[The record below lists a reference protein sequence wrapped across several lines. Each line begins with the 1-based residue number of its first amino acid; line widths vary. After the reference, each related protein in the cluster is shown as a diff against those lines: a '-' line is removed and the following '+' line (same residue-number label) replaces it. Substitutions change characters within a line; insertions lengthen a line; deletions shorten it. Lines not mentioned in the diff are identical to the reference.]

1 LDFLKTNK
9 MGRRKDKKTVLRKR
23 LDERKIIGLFKIALV
38 VITIVL
44 YYNTIFNYFALD
56 DYYINYHNEQITK
69 GFAGIP
75 DIITSLYGDESG
87 QTFGYRPVVRIS
99 FALENQFTANS
110 KYNPGISHLINMLL
124 YIVGILL
131 LYKVLRRL
139 LRNYNIW
146 FPFLVMLLFLS
157 HPTHTE
163 VVASLKNRDIILN
176 FIFSFFAIWQFI
188 KWADTGKIKF
198 VIFGMLSF
206 FLAALSKETAVAQ
219 LAVFPLVLYFFTDIS
234 QKKLLGFSLTALSVV
249 LLALV
254 GPWLFLPEFHREIMF
269 FENPLVAEPNFMVRL
284 STSFYILGWYLKMLV
299 YPYPLGFYYGFNM
312 IPIVNWA
319 NIWVI
324 LSFVAYIGMAI
335 IAFLGLKKKT
345 LLSFIILY
353 FFITISMYA
362 NIVYP
367 VPGIVGDRF
376 LFFPSL
382 AFSLAIVFLFYKLF
396 RVDLSD
402 KKIPNLKFIGII
414 ALTLV
419 LFLPYGQ
426 YTRIRN
432 YQWNNEYSLYH
443 TDQKHLF
450 QSVKANELYAST
462 LIEKVNV
469 ELAKPVNPYKFIEY
483 LVDSAVMHYE
493 QAVRLDSS
501 HFGTW
506 NNVGAVYAKIY
517 GNQALIREKS
527 YWNKNDTV
535 KAEKEKKDAAKYFA
549 MADNAFKTA
558 IFFKPDFG
566 SAYFNRGFAFELQG
580 MYDSAIYNYNQ
591 VTRIDGP
598 YAKTFSR
605 IANVYYKKGEID
617 VAIAENKKMI
627 KQFPDSDLPYINLG
641 NYYYVAGEIQKAV
654 QYFEKAFEKGD
665 NPATGQFLSDYYSQ
679 QGNQTKAVY
688 YLKKS
693 KAVRK

>member
-1 LDFLKTNK
+1 
-9 MGRRKDKKTVLRKR
+9 MGRRKDKKTVLRKS

-75 DIITSLYGDESG
+75 DILTSLYGDESG

-535 KAEKEKKDAAKYFA
+535 KAEKEKKNAAKYFA
-549 MADNAFKTA
+549 KADNAFKTA

>member
-1 LDFLKTNK
+1 

-679 QGNQTKAVY
+679 QGNQTKAIY

>member
-1 LDFLKTNK
+1 

-75 DIITSLYGDESG
+75 DILTSLYGDESG

-234 QKKLLGFSLTALSVV
+234 PKKLLGFSLTALSVV

-469 ELAKPVNPYKFIEY
+469 ELAKPVNPYKFVEY

>member
-1 LDFLKTNK
+1 

-269 FENPLVAEPNFMVRL
+269 FENPLVAEPNLMVRL

>member
-1 LDFLKTNK
+1 MDFLKVNK

-269 FENPLVAEPNFMVRL
+269 FENPLVAEPNLMVRL

-679 QGNQTKAVY
+679 QGNQTKAIY

>member
-1 LDFLKTNK
+1 
-9 MGRRKDKKTVLRKR
+9 MGRRKDNKTGLQIKM
-23 LDERKIIGLFKIALV
+23 DERKIIRLFKIALV
-38 VITIVL
+38 LITIVL

-75 DIITSLYGDESG
+75 DIFTSLYADESG
-87 QTFGYRPVVRIS
+87 QTFGYRLIVRLS
-99 FALENQFTANS
+99 FAIENQFTANW
-110 KYNPGISHLINMLL
+110 KYNPQVSHLINIML
-124 YIVGILL
+124 YIAGLLL

-146 FPFLVMLLFLS
+146 FPFLVIVLFLS

-163 VVASLKNRDIILN
+163 VVASLKNRDTIFN
-176 FIFSFFAIWQFI
+176 FIFSFLAIWQFI
-188 KWADTGKIKF
+188 KWADTDKTKH
-198 VIFGMLSF
+198 VVFGMLSF
-206 FLAALSKETAVAQ
+206 FLAALSKETAIAQ

-234 QKKLLGFSLTALSVV
+234 PKKLTIFSLAAVGVVV
-249 LLALV
+249 LALI
-254 GPWLFLPEFHREIMF
+254 GPWLFLPEFHREIRF
-269 FENPLVAEPNFMVRL
+269 FENPMVAEPNYFVKL
-284 STSFYILGWYLKMLV
+284 STSFYILGWYLKLLV
-299 YPYPLGFYYGFNM
+299 YPYPLGYFYGYNM
-312 IPIVNWA
+312 IPVVNWA

-324 LSFVAYIGMAI
+324 LSFVAYMAM
-335 IAFLGLKKKT
+335 AVFAYLGLKKKS
-345 LLSFIILY
+345 LLSFIIIY

-376 LFFPSL
+376 MFFPSL
-382 AFSLAIVFLFYKLF
+382 AFSMAVIFLFYRLF
-396 RVDLSD
+396 SVDLKD
-402 KKIPNLKFIGII
+402 KTIPRSKFIGII

-432 YQWNNEYSLYH
+432 YQWFSEYSLYH
-443 TDQKHLF
+443 SDRKHLF

-462 LIEKVNV
+462 LIERVNR
-469 ELAKPVNPYKFIEY
+469 ELAKPVNPYHFVKY
-483 LVDSAVMHYE
+483 MVDSAVMHYE

-517 GNQALIREKS
+517 GNQALIRERS
-527 YWNKNDTV
+527 YRERNDLV
-535 KAEKEKKDAAKYFA
+535 KAEQEKKTAEKYFA
-549 MADNAFKTA
+549 MADHAFKTA
-558 IFFKPDFG
+558 IFFNPEYG

-605 IANVYYKKGEID
+605 IANVYYKKGDID
-617 VAIAENKKMI
+617 LAIAENEKMI
-627 KQFPDSDLPYINLG
+627 ELFPDSDLPYINLG
-641 NYYYVAGEIQKAV
+641 NYYYVSGETQKAV
-654 QYFEKAFEKGD
+654 QFFEKAVEKGTG
-665 NPATGQFLSDYYSQ
+665 AVTGQFLADYYGK
-679 QGNQTKAVY
+679 QGNQAKAAY

-693 KAVRK
+693 KETTK

>member
-1 LDFLKTNK
+1 

-75 DIITSLYGDESG
+75 DILTSLYGDESG

>member
-1 LDFLKTNK
+1 
-9 MGRRKDKKTVLRKR
+9 MGRRKDKKTVLRKS

-75 DIITSLYGDESG
+75 DILTSLYGDESG

-469 ELAKPVNPYKFIEY
+469 ELAKPVNPYKFVEY

>member
-1 LDFLKTNK
+1 

-75 DIITSLYGDESG
+75 DILTSLYGDESG

-469 ELAKPVNPYKFIEY
+469 ELAKPVNPYKFVEY

>member
-1 LDFLKTNK
+1 LDFLKVNK

-269 FENPLVAEPNFMVRL
+269 FENPLVAEPNLMVRL

-679 QGNQTKAVY
+679 QGNQTKAIY

>member
-1 LDFLKTNK
+1 LDFLKVNK

-269 FENPLVAEPNFMVRL
+269 FENPLVAEPNLMVRL

-580 MYDSAIYNYNQ
+580 MYDSAIYNYNR